1 MLLSSKLTKKKKRS
15 TEFISSIEAWFFGLF
30 GANPSV
36 STTTARPF
44 LIVANPM
51 HKPQNWL
58 GILAQQLST
67 TIKPDIANDYALRR
81 KRYNNHQL
89 WRLLPSTESQIRF
102 LEEYRLSPEGA
113 KLQWWKGPTLR

>member
-1 MLLSSKLTKKKKRS
+1 
-15 TEFISSIEAWFFGLF
+15 
-30 GANPSV
+30 
-36 STTTARPF
+36 
-44 LIVANPM
+44 M

-67 TIKPDIANDYALRR
+67 TVQPNIGNDYSLRR

-113 KLQWWKGPTLR
+113 KLQWWKGPTLRYEEINNSYESFQLFIIYLHTEDQRISLCHQRLLLMLRSR